1 MEHNDKISFLLEKA
15 KQMEEKA
22 KIMNEKSKFIDYN
35 DQLNEKWDDLLI
47 DALKARLAALTDE

>member
-35 DQLNEKWDDLLI
+35 DQLNEK
-47 DALKARLAALTDE
+47 